1 MSDNISFIETGELDN
16 KIQIIMRQTNYTY
29 DESKQ
34 KLQDYQYNEIKVIR
48 AFMGIPDKKETPV
61 KSINQEI
68 YRQIRYRLD
77 ASMSEY
83 NKKKEYEQQN

>member
-1 MSDNISFIETGELDN
+1 MTDNISFMETEELDN

-29 DESKQ
+29 EESKQ
-34 KLQDYQYNEIKVIR
+34 KLQDYQYNEIKVLKS
-48 AFMGIPDKKETPV
+48 FMGILEKKKTPI

-83 NKKKEYEQQN
+83 NKKKECEQQN